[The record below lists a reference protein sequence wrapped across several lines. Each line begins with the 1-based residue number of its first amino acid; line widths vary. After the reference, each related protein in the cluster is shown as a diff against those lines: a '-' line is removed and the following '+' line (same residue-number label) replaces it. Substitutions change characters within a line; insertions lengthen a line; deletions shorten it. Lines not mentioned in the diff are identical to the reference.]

1 MDYTDSQSHMPTLRV
16 GGATLKLQGM
26 YMRQEWFPKGKFRCC
41 SLKQEWLLCCK
52 INTCPLHL
60 DSLVRINSV
69 LPPPAHRLDICTSS
83 DFFLLQAQASSHP
96 SFLGTR
102 SLILQSTWVPSHA
115 LTAQQS
121 ATVPLENTP
130 SRWLPPPL
138 EAELSHCDPSQ
149 LSTNLESASRSH
161 CLPSSW
167 LWRTPGPGDTGLTG
181 EIIMFYPSL
190 TSLSVSQTRTDK
202 CSDARKHFC
211 GIYLCSLVLAGSPFP
226 GTTPRDQPAPCYLV
240 PVTTR
245 CCSLVNCQTVP
256 S

>member
-1 MDYTDSQSHMPTLRV
+1 MSTTPRLLGQSQLSPASSSPSSGQLYQQWLLSASGT
-16 GGATLKLQGM
+16 
-26 YMRQEWFPKGKFRCC
+26 GKFTPVL
-41 SLKQEWLLCCK
+41 SGHQESRSPKHLGPVPRPH
-52 INTCPLHL
+52 CP
-60 DSLVRINSV
+60 
-69 LPPPAHRLDICTSS
+69 AKCHRAPRKHTFTL
-83 DFFLLQAQASSHP
+83 AP
-96 SFLGTR
+96 
-102 SLILQSTWVPSHA
+102 
-115 LTAQQS
+115 
-121 ATVPLENTP
+121 TP
-130 SRWLPPPL
+130 SRSR
-138 EAELSHCDPSQ
+138 AESLRSQ
-149 LSTNLESASRSH
+149 PSTNLESASRSH

-245 CCSLVNCQTVP
+245 CCSLVNCQTVL